1 MWKTFVPA
9 RKLLRSGK
17 YLLLALLFC
26 CALGV
31 YLQFTATNDMDTIQ
45 PSGYIDKRR
54 IRARREPLRVW
65 HVDAESEESWKTC
78 TPPPWSP
85 EYQGQANLHIFEDWC
100 GSSIQQLRKNLH
112 YPLYPHSRSTISKLA
127 IAPRWTNYGLRIFG
141 YLHPYTDGEFVFAVG
156 SDDNCEFWLSSDE
169 SPNNIQLLAAVGKT
183 GKEWS
188 APGEFGKYASQMSG
202 PVPLLMKQRYF
213 FELIHKQDDKGT
225 DHVEVAWRLNK
236 ADLEFAVVDSQHISL
251 YTNESSLK
259 MSDVAHIP
267 QTMASHMTPPSKRP
281 QATPHGADMLQEDP
295 RDTFHQ
301 LPLINPL
308 DLKNIL
314 PDCSYNPSYT
324 IKDFPL
330 SRYQGLQFVH
340 LSYVYPNDYTRLTHM
355 EEENKCFYKSVYH
368 PRLGFAWNMNLD
380 GVDRDDD
387 LKYSDLDWKEWK
399 ELHDKEIDKEIDGN
413 EIPDYGDDYDDY
425 AHHRQRKLFSL
436 NRKNV
441 PPLEHRGPVDQP
453 ENLSKKRS
461 SRHRGNPAGQPKD
474 PPKDPKNFPKER
486 QSLDGEGNNQL
497 REPQNSIENQPRNEH
512 PLPEQEPVKVEKRRY
527 GQRQNQREGV
537 KIAQRLAEEGP
548 HHDTLMGQ
556 QHEPEVKLEEEPQ
569 PVRGKRESVH
579 HRKRRSRA
587 KGAAGRENR
596 REEHLGGGGGKREGQ
611 QDIPNIARQPSQNSH
626 KEEEMPEK
634 VAPLN
639 PPKDPHLPIRGA
651 QDPPKE
657 AHHPIR
663 RDRNPPTEA
672 HLPIRGE
679 QDPPKEAH
687 HPIRRDRNPPTEAH
701 LPIRG
706 AQDPPKEAHHPIRRD
721 RNPPKEAHLPIRGEQ
736 DPPKEAHHPIRRDR
750 NPPKEAHL
758 PVRGPQDPPKEAH
771 HPIRRDRN
779 PPKEVHLPIRGEQD
793 PPKEAHHPNR
803 RDRNPP
809 KEAHLPVR
817 GPQDPLNQNLHPD
830 VLDPPKD
837 KKPIVE
843 PHPPEHLDPIRAKG
857 QRPRRWKESPV
868 KEEEEEDSNRA
879 APKRDRK
886 DWQDKPDRNQKKL
899 YVDTALKKDKL
910 SIIDGEIANGIDKH
924 SKQTQFQVA
933 PPQPEAGNS
942 VHGKK
947 EEAEPE
953 EGNAPDGNGTNEGYG
968 YKDEWKEEDWDE
980 WEDQVLYDPEVNW
993 AQTFQ
998 MTPMDLHKIRTDWID
1013 LNCNVSGNL
1022 LLSQSDALHVVQAF
1036 MAKLNVKTQKQYT
1049 LVQVVNVEKRV
1060 DDMYGS
1066 RYLLELELLDAKG
1079 HQVRVSQYVY
1089 LLPGRQGY
1097 VRGSRELLCNPVGF
1111 QWNPRATVHFI
1122 VPVKN
1127 QARWVQ
1133 QFISDMEDLY
1143 QATGDQ
1149 NFNIIIVDYESTD
1162 MDIQQSLQNASLPSY
1177 QYVRLTGNFERAA
1190 GLQTG
1195 IDLIKDEHSIVFL
1208 CDLHIHFPMG
1218 FIDSLRKHCVE
1229 GKMAYAPVVMR
1240 LNCGATPQEPDG
1252 FWEVNGFGLLGIY
1265 KSDLMAAGGM
1275 NTQEFTNRW
1284 GGEDWELLDRILQS
1298 GLEVERLYLRNFLH
1312 HYHSKRGMWNRQ
1324 MLNKPT

>member
-17 YLLLALLFC
+17 YLLLALLLC
-26 CALGV
+26 CALLT
-31 YLQFTATNDMDTIQ
+31 YLQFAATNDMDTIKT
-45 PSGYIDKRR
+45 SGYIDTLG

-65 HVDAESEESWKTC
+65 HMDAESDESWKTH
-78 TPPPWSP
+78 TSPTWSS

-100 GSSIQQLRKNLH
+100 GSSVQQLRKNLH

-127 IAPRWTNYGLRIFG
+127 IAPKWTNYGLRIFG

-188 APGEFGKYASQMSG
+188 APGEFGKYACQMSE

-267 QTMASHMTPPSKRP
+267 QTMASHVTPPSKRP

-295 RDTFHQ
+295 RDTFYQ

-314 PDCSYNPSYT
+314 PDCPYNPSYT

-330 SRYQGLQFVH
+330 SRYQGLQFVY

-355 EEENKCFYKSVYH
+355 EEDNKCFYKSVYH

-380 GVDRDDD
+380 GVDRDSD
-387 LKYSDLDWKEWK
+387 LKHSELDWGESRAR
-399 ELHDKEIDKEIDGN
+399 EIDREINGN

-436 NRKNV
+436 NRKNI
-441 PPLEHRGPVDQP
+441 PPLEHQVPAGQL
-453 ENLSKKRS
+453 ENLPKNKS
-461 SRHRGNPAGQPKD
+461 SRPRGNPASQPKK
-474 PPKDPKNFPKER
+474 PPEHSKNISKEG
-486 QSLDGEGNNQL
+486 QNLDGEGNNQL
-497 REPQNSIENQPRNEH
+497 RKPQNSIENQQGNEH
-512 PLPEQEPVKVEKRRY
+512 PVPEQEPVRVEKRRH
-527 GQRQNQREGV
+527 GQRQNQREGPV
-537 KIAQRLAEEGP
+537 IAQRLAEDPPREGP
-548 HHDTLMGQ
+548 HHDTLMGE
-556 QHEPEVKLEEEPQ
+556 QHMPKLNLEQEPQ
-569 PVRGKRESVH
+569 PVRDKRE
-579 HRKRRSRA
+579 RAQQRRRRNRA
-587 KGAAGRENR
+587 KEPAGEENR
-596 REEHLGGGGGKREGQ
+596 REEHLRGGEGRGGEREGQ
-611 QDIPNIARQPSQNSH
+611 QNIPNIAQQLSQNLH
-626 KEEEMPEK
+626 KEKEMPEK
-634 VAPLN
+634 AAPQHQRHPVEREKPVSAKGQRQGKRPARGEWDVGASLPKSHNLPKAAEGQHKDVHPLIREEAPPKYVPLPIREEQN
-639 PPKDPHLPIRGA
+639 PPKDPHLPIKADRNLLKEGQLPIRGA
-651 QDPPKE
+651 QDPPKA
-657 AHHPIR
+657 AH
-663 RDRNPPTEA
+663 N
-672 HLPIRGE
+672 PIRGD
-679 QDPPKEAH
+679 QNPPKEAH
-687 HPIRRDRNPPTEAH
+687 HPIRGAQDPSEEAH

-706 AQDPPKEAHHPIRRD
+706 TQDPPKEAYHPIRGD
-721 RNPPKEAHLPIRGEQ
+721 RNPPKEGHI
-736 DPPKEAHHPIRRDR
+736 
-750 NPPKEAHL
+750 
-758 PVRGPQDPPKEAH
+758 PVRGPQD
-771 HPIRRDRN
+771 
-779 PPKEVHLPIRGEQD
+779 Q
-793 PPKEAHHPNR
+793 
-803 RDRNPP
+803 
-809 KEAHLPVR
+809 
-817 GPQDPLNQNLHPD
+817 LNQKQEVD
-830 VLDPPKD
+830 
-837 KKPIVE
+837 
-843 PHPPEHLDPIRAKG
+843 
-857 QRPRRWKESPV
+857 
-868 KEEEEEDSNRA
+868 EDSNRA
-879 APKRDRK
+879 LPKIDLRDK
-886 DWQDKPDRNQKKL
+886 QDWQDKLDRNQNKL
-899 YVDTALKKDKL
+899 YVETARKDKL
-910 SIIDGEIANGIDKH
+910 SLIDGEIANDINKH
-924 SKQTQFQVA
+924 SKQIQLQAA
-933 PPQPEAGNS
+933 PPPLVAGNS
-942 VHGKK
+942 VHGKE

-953 EGNAPDGNGTNEGYG
+953 EGDAPDGNGTNEEYDDTDQWQ
-968 YKDEWKEEDWDE
+968 KWDDWEE
-980 WEDQVLYDPEVNW
+980 QVPYDPEVNW

-998 MTPMDLHKIRTDWID
+998 LNPMDLHKIRSDWID

-1022 LLSQSDALHVVQAF
+1022 LLSQPDALRAVQAF
-1036 MAKLNVKTQKQYT
+1036 MEKLNRKTQKQYT

-1060 DDMYGS
+1060 DVMHGS

-1097 VRGSRELLCNPVGF
+1097 IHGSQEPLLCNPVGF

-1133 QFISDMEDLY
+1133 QFISDMEELY
-1143 QATGDQ
+1143 EATGDQ
-1149 NFNIIIVDYESTD
+1149 NFNIIITDYESTD
-1162 MDIQQSLQNASLPSY
+1162 MDILQSLQNASLPSY
-1177 QYVRLTGNFERAA
+1177 QYVRLNGNFERAA

-1195 IDLIKDEHSIVFL
+1195 IELIKDEHSIVFL

-1218 FIDSLRKHCVE
+1218 FVDSVRKHCVE
-1229 GKMAYAPVVMR
+1229 GKMAFAPVVMR

-1265 KSDLMAAGGM
+1265 KSDLIAAGGM
-1275 NTQEFTNRW
+1275 NTHEFTNRW
-1284 GGEDWELLDRILQS
+1284 GGEDWELLDRILQL
-1298 GLEVERLYLRNFLH
+1298 GLEVERLHLRNFLH

-1324 MLNKPT
+1324 MLRMPT

>member
-17 YLLLALLFC
+17 YLLLALLLC
-26 CALGV
+26 CALLT
-31 YLQFTATNDMDTIQ
+31 YLQFAATNDMDTIKT
-45 PSGYIDKRR
+45 SGYIDTLG

-65 HVDAESEESWKTC
+65 HMDAESDESWKTH
-78 TPPPWSP
+78 TSPTWSS

-100 GSSIQQLRKNLH
+100 GSSVQQLRKNLH

-127 IAPRWTNYGLRIFG
+127 IAPKWTNYGLRIFG

-188 APGEFGKYASQMSG
+188 APGEFGKYACQMSE

-267 QTMASHMTPPSKRP
+267 QTMASHVTPPSKRP

-295 RDTFHQ
+295 RDTFYQ

-314 PDCSYNPSYT
+314 PDCPYNPSYT

-330 SRYQGLQFVH
+330 SRYQGLQFVY

-355 EEENKCFYKSVYH
+355 EEDNKCFYKSVYH

-380 GVDRDDD
+380 GVDRDSD
-387 LKYSDLDWKEWK
+387 LKHSELDWGESRAR
-399 ELHDKEIDKEIDGN
+399 EIDREINGN

-436 NRKNV
+436 NRKNI
-441 PPLEHRGPVDQP
+441 PPLEHQVPAGQL
-453 ENLSKKRS
+453 ENLPKNKS
-461 SRHRGNPAGQPKD
+461 SRPRGNPASQPKK
-474 PPKDPKNFPKER
+474 PPEHSKNISKEG
-486 QSLDGEGNNQL
+486 QNLDGEGNNQL
-497 REPQNSIENQPRNEH
+497 RKPQNSIENQQGNEH
-512 PLPEQEPVKVEKRRY
+512 PVPEQEPV
-527 GQRQNQREGV
+527 
-537 KIAQRLAEEGP
+537 
-548 HHDTLMGQ
+548 
-556 QHEPEVKLEEEPQ
+556 
-569 PVRGKRESVH
+569 
-579 HRKRRSRA
+579 RA
-587 KGAAGRENR
+587 PPKYVPLPI
-596 REEHLGGGGGKREGQ
+596 REEQ
-611 QDIPNIARQPSQNSH
+611 
-626 KEEEMPEK
+626 
-634 VAPLN
+634 N
-639 PPKDPHLPIRGA
+639 PPKDPHLPIKADRNLLKEGQLPIRGA
-651 QDPPKE
+651 QDPPKA
-657 AHHPIR
+657 AH
-663 RDRNPPTEA
+663 N
-672 HLPIRGE
+672 PIRGD
-679 QDPPKEAH
+679 QNPPKEAH
-687 HPIRRDRNPPTEAH
+687 HPIRGAQDPSEEAH

-706 AQDPPKEAHHPIRRD
+706 TQDPPKEAYHPIRGD
-721 RNPPKEAHLPIRGEQ
+721 RNPPKEGHI
-736 DPPKEAHHPIRRDR
+736 
-750 NPPKEAHL
+750 
-758 PVRGPQDPPKEAH
+758 PVRGPQD
-771 HPIRRDRN
+771 
-779 PPKEVHLPIRGEQD
+779 Q
-793 PPKEAHHPNR
+793 
-803 RDRNPP
+803 
-809 KEAHLPVR
+809 
-817 GPQDPLNQNLHPD
+817 LNQKQEVD
-830 VLDPPKD
+830 
-837 KKPIVE
+837 
-843 PHPPEHLDPIRAKG
+843 
-857 QRPRRWKESPV
+857 
-868 KEEEEEDSNRA
+868 EDSNRA
-879 APKRDRK
+879 LPKIDLRDK
-886 DWQDKPDRNQKKL
+886 QDWQDKLDRNQNKL
-899 YVDTALKKDKL
+899 YVETARKDKL
-910 SIIDGEIANGIDKH
+910 SLIDGEIANDINKH
-924 SKQTQFQVA
+924 SKQIQLQAA
-933 PPQPEAGNS
+933 PPPLVAGNS
-942 VHGKK
+942 VHGKE

-953 EGNAPDGNGTNEGYG
+953 EGDAPDGNGTNEEYDDTDQWQ
-968 YKDEWKEEDWDE
+968 KWDDWEE
-980 WEDQVLYDPEVNW
+980 QVPYDPEVNW

-998 MTPMDLHKIRTDWID
+998 LNPMDLHKIRSDWID

-1022 LLSQSDALHVVQAF
+1022 LLSQPDALRAVQAF
-1036 MAKLNVKTQKQYT
+1036 MEKLNRKTQKQYT

-1060 DDMYGS
+1060 DVMHGS

-1097 VRGSRELLCNPVGF
+1097 IHGSQEPLLCNPVGF

-1133 QFISDMEDLY
+1133 QFISDMEELY
-1143 QATGDQ
+1143 EATGDQ
-1149 NFNIIIVDYESTD
+1149 NFNIIITDYESTD
-1162 MDIQQSLQNASLPSY
+1162 MDILQSLQNASLPSY
-1177 QYVRLTGNFERAA
+1177 QYVRLNGNFERAA

-1195 IDLIKDEHSIVFL
+1195 IELIKDEHSIVFL

-1218 FIDSLRKHCVE
+1218 FVDSVRKHCVE
-1229 GKMAYAPVVMR
+1229 GKMAFAPVVMR

-1265 KSDLMAAGGM
+1265 KSDLIAAGGM
-1275 NTQEFTNRW
+1275 NTHEFTNRW
-1284 GGEDWELLDRILQS
+1284 GGEDWELLDRILQL
-1298 GLEVERLYLRNFLH
+1298 GLEVERLHLRNFLH

-1324 MLNKPT
+1324 MLRMPT